1 VTPPSSGESRANLR
15 RAGVPTSDVEELLA
29 ERGLDVSYETVKAL
43 GAEIRTGA
51 RATASSRILRELTAV
66 RCLDS
71 AVRPAEVSDYSSELT
86 ALMPRS
92 VAATA

>member
-1 VTPPSSGESRANLR
+1 M
-15 RAGVPTSDVEELLA
+15 PTSDVEELLA
-29 ERGLDVSYETVKAL
+29 ERGLDVSYETVRLWVLKFGPVL
-43 GAEIRTGA
+43 
-51 RATASSRILRELTAV
+51 RATASSRILKELTAV